1 MNPALSCGVSGL
13 PITII
18 SVILSPGG
26 PFLADF
32 GYFSTT
38 KIALELPDRAATGH
52 EVAPVGSLVT
62 LKEHG
67 DMPRH
72 LRGHL

>member
-1 MNPALSCGVSGL
+1 M
-13 PITII
+13 
-18 SVILSPGG
+18 
-26 PFLADF
+26 ADF

-38 KIALELPDRAATGH
+38 KIALELPERAATGH
-52 EVAPVGSLVT
+52 EVAALGPLVT

-67 DMPRH
+67 DVPRH